1 MKTNISWNGVGRF
14 WNLHTLWAKI
24 LTYIC
29 RWFCFL
35 LTHFSGFA
43 LDAARGLLC
52 QTRACGCYKCVIYD
66 GPMWL
71 WLLGQTSSGL
81 KRSTCSYSKFE
92 VQKVYY
98 PFIVYTFTQQTWHF
112 WTPDWQPLA
121 ASTVLRE
128 YYVLFFCF
136 CFFNG
141 VVLLPVR
148 TSVVS
153 VVHQG
158 RGSEVGWKCS
168 GDQQPGEKVLQDIKE
183 RRKQEQQL
191 QKIQQQLE
199 ILGRSP
205 ETSVSP
211 EQILSFTQKHTQSSR
226 VITAECTLFANTGS
240 DPGVF
245 NLQHQKSNS
254 SYFMT
259 KSNSSRNILTVY
271 VKSIMQCGKFQIL

>member
-1 MKTNISWNGVGRF
+1 MKTNISWNGIGRF

-112 WTPDWQPLA
+112 LIPDWQPLA

-128 YYVLFFCF
+128 YYVFFFVFLMVLFCSQWEPVS
-136 CFFNG
+136 C
-141 VVLLPVR
+141 LLCIRAVDQR
-148 TSVVS
+148 LAGSAVGTSS
-153 VVHQG
+153 Q
-158 RGSEVGWKCS
+158 
-168 GDQQPGEKVLQDIKE
+168 E
-183 RRKQEQQL
+183 RRSC
-191 QKIQQQLE
+191 
-199 ILGRSP
+199 R
-205 ETSVSP
+205 T
-211 EQILSFTQKHTQSSR
+211 
-226 VITAECTLFANTGS
+226 
-240 DPGVF
+240 
-245 NLQHQKSNS
+245 
-254 SYFMT
+254 
-259 KSNSSRNILTVY
+259 
-271 VKSIMQCGKFQIL
+271 